1 MSKYEVYIVSASV
14 EQNWSEK
21 AIEAHSLYTSPM
33 FCACKTYVEKKGVP
47 WLILSDMHGVVWP
60 DTMLAPYNPEQLS
73 DKEKVHRIERAFD
86 PDALASTLIVT
97 LQIQPERGLAVT
109 QWKKRILT
117 ETKFT
122 LLGESDSLSLAVT
135 ELGLMGAHVEFT
147 HKGIPA

>member
-14 EQNWSEK
+14 EQDWSEK

-33 FCACKTYVEKKGVP
+33 FCACKTYVEKKGSP

-60 DTMLAPYNPEQLS
+60 DTMLAPYDSAQLS
-73 DKEKVHRIERAFD
+73 DQEKSHRIERAFD

-97 LQIQPERGLAVT
+97 LQIQPERGLAMS
-109 QWKKRILT
+109 QWKKNILSQ
-117 ETKFT
+117 TKFI
-122 LLGESDSLSLAVT
+122 LLGESDSLGLAVT
-135 ELGLMGAHVEFT
+135 ELGLIGSQVEFS